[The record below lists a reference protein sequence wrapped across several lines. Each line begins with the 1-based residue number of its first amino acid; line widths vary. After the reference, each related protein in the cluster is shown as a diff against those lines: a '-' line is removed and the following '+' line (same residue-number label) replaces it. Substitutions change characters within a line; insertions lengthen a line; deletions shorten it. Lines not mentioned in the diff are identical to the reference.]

1 MLTVVRKSMFET
13 NSSSVHTLVLRK
25 EPSNRYIGEKE
36 DDKYRY
42 TLDGKVPVFLSH
54 FGWGY
59 EIVIGF
65 DRKVDYLA
73 TMIAEKYKW
82 IEDKETGS
90 FEYRPLNKVIE
101 MTTEDTEWNDIVSVI
116 CSNLNIRSSECVEL
130 GCNYTDPAD
139 VYIDHQSFY
148 SSIYDFLEA
157 NGGYSLSD
165 YLFNEDIAVEIDN
178 DNNYYEDRVDRRN
191 KEGFK

>member
-1 MLTVVRKSMFET
+1 MKVIRNSIFET

-42 TLDGKVPVFLSH
+42 TLDGKVPVILSQ

-90 FEYRPLNKVIE
+90 FDYRPLNKIIE
-101 MTTEDTEWNDIVSVI
+101 MTKEDPEWNDIVSVI
-116 CSNLNIRSSECVEL
+116 CDTLNLGSSECVEL
-130 GCNYTDPAD
+130 DCNYTDPCD
-139 VYIDHQSFY
+139 FYIDHQSRY
-148 SSIYDFLEA
+148 PSIYDFLEA

-178 DNNYYEDRVDRRN
+178 DNDYDECRMQRRN

>member
-1 MLTVVRKSMFET
+1 MPKKAIRNCIFET

-25 EPSNRYIGEKE
+25 EPSNKYLDENDRAKYLYG
-36 DDKYRY
+36 DDKI
-42 TLDGKVPVFLSH
+42 DIFLGE

-59 EIVIGF
+59 DIVSGF
-65 DRKVDYLA
+65 REKAGYLA

-82 IEDKETGS
+82 LEDKETVS
-90 FEYRPLNKVIE
+90 YEYRPMDKIIE
-101 MTTEDTEWNDIVSVI
+101 MTREDPEWEDIVSI
-116 CSNLNIRSSECVEL
+116 ISSNFGIGSSDDIVL
-130 GCNYTDPAD
+130 DCNYTDPGD
-139 VYIDHQSFY
+139 FYIDHQSRY
-148 SSIYDFLEA
+148 PSIYDFLEA

-178 DNNYYEDRVDRRN
+178 DNDYDEYRTQRRN

>member
-1 MLTVVRKSMFET
+1 MAKTVIRNSIFET

-25 EPSNRYIGEKE
+25 EPSNRYLDEN
-36 DDKYRY
+36 DRDKYMYNDRIEI
-42 TLDGKVPVFLSH
+42 FLGQ

-59 EIVIGF
+59 DILSGF
-65 DRKVDYLA
+65 SEKASYLA

-82 IEDKETGS
+82 LEDKETDS
-90 FEYRPLNKVIE
+90 FEYRPMNKIIE
-101 MTTEDTEWNDIVSVI
+101 MTKEDHEWDDIVSAI
-116 CSNLNIRSSECVEL
+116 SSNFGIGSSDDIVL
-130 GCNYTDPAD
+130 DCNYTDPGD
-139 VYIDHQSFY
+139 FYIDHQSRY
-148 SSIYDFLEA
+148 PSIYDFLEA

-178 DNNYYEDRVDRRN
+178 DNDYDEYRMKQRN